1 MVYVGYL
8 WKLVTIWVYAIKAI
22 ECHTSICLYMQNL
35 SLQPWLLFLHSPS
48 YRTYTFVLMLFC
60 WVQNQHME
68 WLFLKERDI
77 FTCTN
82 CYLWLWLLWMT
93 RPQYRKNTT
102 KSEAISVKASMSP
115 DHPFSPS
122 AIPQLTA
129 SRSLRQQLQEVK
141 IIQVSI
147 SLLGLGI
154 LKKGWNC
161 RCYVCIL
168 MKITPMI
175 FLILN

>member
-1 MVYVGYL
+1 
-8 WKLVTIWVYAIKAI
+8 
-22 ECHTSICLYMQNL
+22 
-35 SLQPWLLFLHSPS
+35 
-48 YRTYTFVLMLFC
+48 MLFC
-60 WVQNQHME
+60 WVQNQHKE
-68 WLFLKERDI
+68 WLLWRDT

-82 CYLWLWLLWMT
+82 CYLWLWLLWMA
-93 RPQYRKNTT
+93 RPQYRKNAT

-147 SLLGLGI
+147 SVLGLGI
-154 LKKGWNC
+154 LKKGWKC

-168 MKITPMI
+168 MKITSLI
-175 FLILN
+175 SLILNKARVLKSFVDKDVGVCCTCEEVWDIVLWFIYLCESILFATFEQFQINA